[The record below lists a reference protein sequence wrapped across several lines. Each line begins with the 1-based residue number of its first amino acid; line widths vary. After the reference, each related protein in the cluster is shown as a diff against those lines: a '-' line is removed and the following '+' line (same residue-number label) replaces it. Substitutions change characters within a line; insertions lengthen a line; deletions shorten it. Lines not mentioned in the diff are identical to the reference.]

1 MHEGNNFYHDP
12 WAEAHRVKQQAK
24 TKQAAEE
31 AERHRETYRRAT
43 STWRGICG
51 SEFDCKITTGT
62 IESSHD
68 VGIGLAARLN
78 KL

>member
-12 WAEAHRVKQQAK
+12 WAEAHLVKQRAI
-24 TKQAAEE
+24 TRQAAEE

-43 STWRGICG
+43 STWTHV
-51 SEFDCKITTGT
+51 ITDDLDKPEP